1 MSEFPR
7 FHHYPQAN
15 VLHYIALHCIKKNQN
30 IPIIR
35 LQAMATSSSSSSSPS
50 PGLNARAQKG
60 FAKSHAYDQHRP
72 SYSASSVQFLLE
84 QTRVSGRKHARVVD
98 LAAGTGKF
106 TELLAGREEEEF
118 EILAVE
124 PHEQMREVLASKQ
137 LKGVTVMEGMAH
149 DMSGIEDE
157 SVDAVFAA
165 QVCKVVQHTSL
176 LQFHFYTFE
185 TIISLLLPQSFI
197 TSSNQQ
203 VSSSFIS
210 PSRQTPNPSPPSYLS
225 LSPQTGLPLVRH
237 QTLSTRNP
245 PHPPPSR
252 RSRPHLERRRLQRAP
267 LPPRLIILGDHR
279 AKSRLVRQR
288 RESRHSSPVS
298 TFRMEEHLRC
308 ASEEDSIVVADCEG
322 RGSDVFVARGRG
334 AAGRRVCGGVA
345 ARGGVGEVCDVGVYC

>member
-1 MSEFPR
+1 MYCIKV
-7 FHHYPQAN
+7 HC
-15 VLHYIALHCIKKNQN
+15 IALHKKNQN

-157 SVDAVFAA
+157 SVDAVFVA

-197 TSSNQQ
+197 ISSNQQ

-210 PSRQTPNPSPPSYLS
+210 PSRQTPQTQSPPSHLS
-225 LSPQTGLPLVRH
+225 LSPPNRPSTGSPPNPLYKK
-237 QTLSTRNP
+237 STA
-245 PHPPPSR
+245 S
-252 RSRPHLERRRLQRAP
+252 SAP
-267 LPPRLIILGDHR
+267 T
-279 AKSRLVRQR
+279 A
-288 RESRHSSPVS
+288 
-298 TFRMEEHLRC
+298 F
-308 ASEEDSIVVADCEG
+308 
-322 RGSDVFVARGRG
+322 
-334 AAGRRVCGGVA
+334 
-345 ARGGVGEVCDVGVYC
+345 

>member
-15 VLHYIALHCIKKNQN
+15 VLHYIALHCIKKDQN

-35 LQAMATSSSSSSSPS
+35 LQAMATFSSSSSPS

-106 TELLAGREEEEF
+106 TELLAGRDEEKF

-157 SVDAVFAA
+157 SVDAVFVA

-203 VSSSFIS
+203 VPSSSPFIS
-210 PSRQTPNPSPPSYLS
+210 PSRQTPQTQSPP
-225 LSPQTGLPLVRH
+225 LSPF
-237 QTLSTRNP
+237 S
-245 PHPPPSR
+245 
-252 RSRPHLERRRLQRAP
+252 
-267 LPPRLIILGDHR
+267 LPPNRPSTGSPPNPLYK
-279 AKSRLVRQR
+279 KSTA
-288 RESRHSSPVS
+288 SSAP
-298 TFRMEEHLRC
+298 TAF
-308 ASEEDSIVVADCEG
+308 
-322 RGSDVFVARGRG
+322 
-334 AAGRRVCGGVA
+334 
-345 ARGGVGEVCDVGVYC
+345 

>member
-1 MSEFPR
+1 
-7 FHHYPQAN
+7 
-15 VLHYIALHCIKKNQN
+15 
-30 IPIIR
+30 
-35 LQAMATSSSSSSSPS
+35 MATSSTSTSSSSPS

-210 PSRQTPNPSPPSYLS
+210 PSRQTPQTQSPPSYLS
-225 LSPQTGLPLVRH
+225 LSPPNRPSTGSPPNPLYKK
-237 QTLSTRNP
+237 STA
-245 PHPPPSR
+245 S
-252 RSRPHLERRRLQRAP
+252 SAP
-267 LPPRLIILGDHR
+267 T
-279 AKSRLVRQR
+279 A
-288 RESRHSSPVS
+288 
-298 TFRMEEHLRC
+298 F
-308 ASEEDSIVVADCEG
+308 
-322 RGSDVFVARGRG
+322 
-334 AAGRRVCGGVA
+334 
-345 ARGGVGEVCDVGVYC
+345 

>member
-1 MSEFPR
+1 
-7 FHHYPQAN
+7 
-15 VLHYIALHCIKKNQN
+15 
-30 IPIIR
+30 
-35 LQAMATSSSSSSSPS
+35 MATTSTSTSSSSPS

-157 SVDAVFAA
+157 SVDAVFVA

-176 LQFHFYTFE
+176 LQFHSYTFE
-185 TIISLLLPQSFI
+185 TIISLLHLKASLPLQINKSPPPSSLPQDK
-197 TSSNQQ
+197 
-203 VSSSFIS
+203 
-210 PSRQTPNPSPPSYLS
+210 PPKPNLPPLTFLS
-225 LSPQTGLPLVRH
+225 LPQTGLPLVRH

-245 PHPPPSR
+245 PHPPPTR

-279 AKSRLVRQR
+279 ARSRLVRQR
-288 RESRHSSPVS
+288 RES
-298 TFRMEEHLRC
+298 
-308 ASEEDSIVVADCEG
+308 
-322 RGSDVFVARGRG
+322 
-334 AAGRRVCGGVA
+334 
-345 ARGGVGEVCDVGVYC
+345 

>member
-35 LQAMATSSSSSSSPS
+35 LQAMATSSSSPS

-106 TELLAGREEEEF
+106 TELLAGRDEEEF

-149 DMSGIEDE
+149 DMPGIEDE
-157 SVDAVFAA
+157 SVDAVFVA
-165 QVCKVVQHTSL
+165 QVCKVAQHTSL

-210 PSRQTPNPSPPSYLS
+210 PSRQTPQTQSPPSYLA

-245 PHPPPSR
+245 PHPPPPR
-252 RSRPHLERRRLQRAP
+252 RSRSHLERRRLQRAP

-288 RESRHSSPVS
+288 RES
-298 TFRMEEHLRC
+298 
-308 ASEEDSIVVADCEG
+308 
-322 RGSDVFVARGRG
+322 
-334 AAGRRVCGGVA
+334 
-345 ARGGVGEVCDVGVYC
+345 

>member
-1 MSEFPR
+1 MRKERKEKRLVRISPLSSLSTSECT
-7 FHHYPQAN
+7 
-15 VLHYIALHCIKKNQN
+15 ALHCIALHKKNQN

-106 TELLAGREEEEF
+106 TELLAGRDEEEF

-176 LQFHFYTFE
+176 FNFTFTLLRLLFPFSYLKASLPLQ
-185 TIISLLLPQSFI
+185 INNSPPPSSLPQDK
-197 TSSNQQ
+197 
-203 VSSSFIS
+203 
-210 PSRQTPNPSPPSYLS
+210 PPNPSPPSYLS

-245 PHPPPSR
+245 PHPTPPR
-252 RSRPHLERRRLQRAP
+252 RSRSHLERRRLQRAP

-288 RESRHSSPVS
+288 RES
-298 TFRMEEHLRC
+298 
-308 ASEEDSIVVADCEG
+308 
-322 RGSDVFVARGRG
+322 
-334 AAGRRVCGGVA
+334 
-345 ARGGVGEVCDVGVYC
+345 

>member
-15 VLHYIALHCIKKNQN
+15 LLHYIALHCIKKTKVES

-210 PSRQTPNPSPPSYLS
+210 PSRQTPKPISPLLPFSLPPNRPSTGSPPN
-225 LSPQTGLPLVRH
+225 PLYKK
-237 QTLSTRNP
+237 STA
-245 PHPPPSR
+245 S
-252 RSRPHLERRRLQRAP
+252 SAP
-267 LPPRLIILGDHR
+267 T
-279 AKSRLVRQR
+279 A
-288 RESRHSSPVS
+288 
-298 TFRMEEHLRC
+298 F
-308 ASEEDSIVVADCEG
+308 
-322 RGSDVFVARGRG
+322 
-334 AAGRRVCGGVA
+334 
-345 ARGGVGEVCDVGVYC
+345 

>member
-1 MSEFPR
+1 
-7 FHHYPQAN
+7 
-15 VLHYIALHCIKKNQN
+15 
-30 IPIIR
+30 
-35 LQAMATSSSSSSSPS
+35 MATSSSSSSSPS

-185 TIISLLLPQSFI
+185 TIISLLPHQSFI

-203 VSSSFIS
+203 VSSSSFIS
-210 PSRQTPNPSPPSYLS
+210 PSRQTPQTQSPPSHLS
-225 LSPQTGLPLVRH
+225 LSPPNRPSTGSPPNPLYKK
-237 QTLSTRNP
+237 STA
-245 PHPPPSR
+245 S
-252 RSRPHLERRRLQRAP
+252 SAP
-267 LPPRLIILGDHR
+267 T
-279 AKSRLVRQR
+279 A
-288 RESRHSSPVS
+288 
-298 TFRMEEHLRC
+298 F
-308 ASEEDSIVVADCEG
+308 
-322 RGSDVFVARGRG
+322 
-334 AAGRRVCGGVA
+334 
-345 ARGGVGEVCDVGVYC
+345 